1 MNDPEDSLNFK
12 LKRGQYNNRVPVQ
25 LLDAFD
31 EFGDDRKYLL
41 EYLIWITCKNV
52 GTKFATM
59 QEWEIA
65 MLEKY
70 FSSIKNQLKSH
81 ATFGQEFAA
90 FFQIEQDLEQ
100 KMKEIIHRKARAA
113 VDRHQDE

>member
-12 LKRGQYNNRVPVQ
+12 LKRNQFNNRVPVQ

-70 FSSIKNQLKSH
+70 FSAIKTQLKSH
-81 ATFGQEFAA
+81 ATFGQEFGAL
-90 FFQIEQDLEQ
+90 FQIEQDLEQ
-100 KMKEIIHRKARAA
+100 KMKEIIHRKARAV
-113 VDRHQDE
+113 VDRHPDE